1 MDNRSRLCAHG
12 LNGANHPLA
21 TASGRARRYCE
32 LHLAPYRKGAH
43 RQVALVKTMPPN
55 IPVHRTVGQLRWPPS
70 GDLLRYAFQ
79 IGDLACQKEN

>member
-12 LNGANHPLA
+12 LNGANRPLA

-43 RQVALVKTMPPN
+43 R
-55 IPVHRTVGQLRWPPS
+55 
-70 GDLLRYAFQ
+70 
-79 IGDLACQKEN
+79 